1 MSVSRVLS
9 TCGVLAVALLAGGCA
24 SSGDLDGVYTK
35 VESAGTV
42 ESGSIT
48 STLTISGDDCSIHD
62 KAEPGHVERD
72 QTCSVEG
79 GDLIFTEGDSQ
90 AAVPFARTADGDV
103 RIGVGDGELY
113 RKTGEA

>member
-1 MSVSRVLS
+1 MLG
-9 TCGVLAVALLAGGCA
+9 TCGVLAAALMVGGCA

-35 VESAGTV
+35 VESAGTA
-42 ESGSIT
+42 ETGSIT
-48 STLTISGDDCSIHD
+48 STLTINGGNCSLHD
-62 KAEPGHVERD
+62 EAEPGDVERD

-79 GDLIFTEGDSQ
+79 DDLIFTEGDSR
-90 AAVPFARTADGDV
+90 AAVPFTRTADGDV